1 MLLLDIT
8 GFIGRFHPLMVH
20 LPIGFILAAVL
31 IEWRMKDLKYKSAI
45 SYLWLLSGITAAVAS
60 LCGWFLAN
68 DGSYANWT
76 LFAHRWLGILIAVL
90 SLYAWYLRRADK
102 PSALGKKITNI
113 AAVVMLM
120 VTGHL
125 GGNMTHGSDYLL
137 EYAPSPV
144 QKLMGYGS
152 KGDMLPQYNNP
163 DSVLAYRDII
173 LPTLERKCM
182 SCHNDKVQN
191 GGLNLASIESTK
203 LGGDGG
209 PVVVAGDI
217 SSELLR
223 RVTLPTN
230 SSKFMPSSGTHM
242 TYHEIKLLEWWI
254 SEGANYDLTVS
265 DIPVDESEKATLMS
279 LYGLDVTPRPW
290 IDKKT
295 VTVPDSSVFASISE
309 TGIKINLLAQ
319 NNGWVEISLPNGE
332 KVTVEQLES
341 LSVAAEQITWVNLQN
356 CNLDDSHM
364 TLLSSL
370 KNITKLKVQGNDIT
384 SEGIRALKD
393 LPQLEVLN
401 LTNTKVDDSIFEI
414 ITNFPQ
420 LKSLFLWQSAVTEE
434 AVNQAVSSFPD
445 LEIISGINL

>member
-31 IEWRMKDLKYKSAI
+31 IEWRMKDSKYKRAI

-76 LFAHRWLGILIAVL
+76 LFAHRWLGILIAVV
-90 SLYAWYLRRADK
+90 SIYSWYLRKGDK
-102 PSALGKKITNI
+102 PSVLGKKVTNI
-113 AAVVMLM
+113 AAVVMLI

-173 LPTLERKCM
+173 FPTLERKCM
-182 SCHNDKVQN
+182 GCHNDKVQN
-191 GGLNLASIESTK
+191 GGLNLATIEATK

-223 RVTLPTN
+223 RVTLPTS
-230 SSKFMPSSGTHM
+230 SSKFMPTSGTHM

-254 SEGANYDLTVS
+254 SEGANYDLSVS

-290 IDKKT
+290 INKKT
-295 VTVPDSSVFASISE
+295 VSVPDSSVFASISE

-319 NNGWVEISLPNGE
+319 NNGWVEISLPKGE
-332 KVTVEQLES
+332 QVSAPQLES
-341 LSVAAEQITWVNLQN
+341 LSAAADQVTWVNLPN

-364 TLLSSL
+364 ALLSSL
-370 KNITKLKVQGNDIT
+370 KNITKLKIQGNDIT
-384 SEGIRALKD
+384 SEGIKALKG

-401 LTNTKVDDSIFEI
+401 LTNTKVDDSIFGI
-414 ITNFPQ
+414 ISDFPQ
-420 LKSLFLWQSAVTEE
+420 LKSLFIWQSAVTEE
-434 AVNQAVSSFPD
+434 ELEKALNNYHRI
-445 LEIISGINL
+445 EIIGGI